1 HYWLGNSRD
10 RFLYEGKD
18 EASSKT
24 PDYLIHKSRIIRFDG
39 ILLSD
44 SFMLSNSGWGL
55 SIVES
60 TYPYF
65 KQWEKALASIAEI
78 IDTASILTYSL
89 QGLSDLIRDEDSNGL
104 TERFKSIK
112 LMLSVFNG
120 IALDSASEKIDYVTR
135 SFNGLRDIADAYR
148 DALMGASGLPH
159 NVFLGDSAGGLGST
173 GDLEENTFASMIA
186 SHQTTRYL
194 PAISYL
200 DRLIFL
206 AKDGPTNGTIPDGM
220 LVEFIPWKEETV
232 AEKQQNRSSDITTLA
247 TAAQSGFI
255 TPEEARTVLG
265 NPRWWPQLQLDE
277 KEWAKQKAA
286 QEAESASPQEADPYG
301 DYSGIDVPASEDMS
315 EEFVPDPDQNIV
327 QDSIYSDIDFR
338 IPEKIKPFL
347 NKDELARKIL
357 TNKLSI
363 SPDQVKAI
371 ARQLRKKRGRPTI
384 VSKWISKLASEIDD
398 AEIRTDSSLI
408 DIEAELIKAIVP
420 NLSKDISKIQ
430 DRIGRIVGASRGE
443 SDTQKYTDLSTELA
457 KLDVNTAGIEKT
469 LYQGFLLAELAGRLD
484 LINQI
489 GDTL

>member
-1 HYWLGNSRD
+1 
-10 RFLYEGKD
+10 
-18 EASSKT
+18 
-24 PDYLIHKSRIIRFDG
+24 
-39 ILLSD
+39 
-44 SFMLSNSGWGL
+44 MLSNSGWGL

-135 SFNGLRDIADAYR
+135 SFNGLEAVADVFR
-148 DALMGASGLPH
+148 DAFIGASGLTH
-159 NVFLGDSAGGLGST
+159 NAIFGDSAGGLGAT
-173 GDLEENTFASMIA
+173 GESEENTQANAIT

-232 AEKQQNRSSDITTLA
+232 AEKQQNRSGDITTLA

-255 TPEEARTVLG
+255 TPEEARTVIG
-265 NPRWWPQLQLDE
+265 NPRWWPQLQLDK
-277 KEWAKQKAA
+277 KEWVKQKAA
-286 QEAESASPQEADPYG
+286 QEAEAASLQEADPY
-301 DYSGIDVPASEDMS
+301 DYSGADVPVPEDMS
-315 EEFVPDPDQNIV
+315 EESAPDSEQNIV

-338 IPEKIKPFL
+338 IPDKIKPFL
-347 NKDELARKIL
+347 NKDELSRKIL
-357 TNKLSI
+357 TNKSSI

-384 VSKWISKLASEIDD
+384 VSKWISKLASEIDE
-398 AEIRTDSSLI
+398 AENVRADSTK
-408 DIEAELIKAIVP
+408 DIEAELIEAIVP
-420 NLSKDISKIQ
+420 SLSKDIAKIQ
-430 DRIGRIVGASRGE
+430 DRIGRIVNTSQGE
-443 SDTQKYTDLSTELA
+443 SDTQKYTDLSTELV
-457 KLDVNTAGIEKT
+457 KLKDVNTAGIEKT
-469 LYQGFLLAELAGRLD
+469 LYQGFILAELAGRLG
-484 LINQI
+484 LINEI
-489 GDTL
+489 NGDIS